1 MTEKHLCNQVIISY
15 YEITLVV
22 NTMDCLIFFF
32 CSFFCVFCKVI
43 SFFLCE

>member
-22 NTMDCLIFFF
+22 NTMDCLIFFL
-32 CSFFCVFCKVI
+32 FF
-43 SFFLCE
+43 FFVCFVRL

>member
-22 NTMDCLIFFF
+22 NTMDCLIFFVL
-32 CSFFCVFCKVI
+32 FFNVFCKVI

>member
-32 CSFFCVFCKVI
+32 VLFFCVFCKVI
-43 SFFLCE
+43 SFFFM

>member
-22 NTMDCLIFFF
+22 NTMDCLIFFVL
-32 CSFFCVFCKVI
+32 FFVCV
-43 SFFLCE
+43 L

>member
-22 NTMDCLIFFF
+22 NTMDCLIFFVL
-32 CSFFCVFCKVI
+32 FFVYFVR
-43 SFFLCE
+43 L